1 MATKKAID
9 DYRSPLS
16 SQAVEMDPEE
26 VLADHSPPIKQAKE
40 SWVSVAQRKQVLKKF
55 EFEMLESESKK
66 SIEVPSAIIE
76 KGNPLWEDFV
86 VARFLETTSHVA
98 KVHMIV
104 NKIWAFG
111 EKDQTGC
118 L

>member
-1 MATKKAID
+1 MATRKATNES
-9 DYRSPLS
+9 RSPLS
-16 SQAVEMDPEE
+16 SQAVEMDQGE
-26 VLADHSPPIKQAKE
+26 VPAVLSPPIKQAKE
-40 SWVSVAQRKQVLKKF
+40 SWVSVAQGKQVLKKF